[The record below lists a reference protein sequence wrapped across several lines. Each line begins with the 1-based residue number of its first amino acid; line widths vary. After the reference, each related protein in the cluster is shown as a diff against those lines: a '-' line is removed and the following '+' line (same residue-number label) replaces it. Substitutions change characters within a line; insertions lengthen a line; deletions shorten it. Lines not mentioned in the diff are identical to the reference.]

1 MIFELELNSN
11 NVEKNK
17 TENKEIKSNPINI
30 KNIENKENNDFFV
43 GSIESYEKIQ
53 KEKEAI
59 KLMES
64 DVNLNINLK

>member
-1 MIFELELNSN
+1 MIFKLELNSN

-17 TENKEIKSNPINI
+17 TENKETKSNPINI

-43 GSIESYEKIQ
+43 GCIESYEKIQ
-53 KEKEAI
+53 KEKEAT

-64 DVNLNINLK
+64 NVNLNINLK